1 MHNSQFLTDREMNK
15 ILDRHII
22 EWSKKEKKVERVRKA
37 PEQFKYLNKQLTRG
51 YFGYNSEYENYIN
64 RL

>member
-1 MHNSQFLTDREMNK
+1 MNK

-22 EWSKKEKKVERVRKA
+22 EWSKKEKKVTRVRKA

-51 YFGYNSEYENYIN
+51 YFGYNAEYENYIN